1 MRVHCP
7 TVHLNEQSNMIRFSG
22 ARAGSVPCV
31 RCRPPSQAL
40 HKARR
45 DAGVHSTKVRS
56 QSSEEVKVKLILLS
70 QREEHPTAGVL
81 LARPSA
87 LHEKER
93 ELDLLPC
100 RLSRRSV
107 ADNRFNLNPLL
118 PTF

>member
-7 TVHLNEQSNMIRFSG
+7 TLHLNEQSNMIRFSG

-56 QSSEEVKVKLILLS
+56 QSSEELKVKLILLS

-93 ELDLLPC
+93 KLDLLPC

-107 ADNRFNLNPLL
+107 ADSRFNLKP
-118 PTF
+118 